1 MSNSDFLRLAANA
14 RRKQLGQEELGPLE
28 FYGYV
33 MPKVPQHT
41 LGNGELPCGIYSFIH
56 VAFYRLA
63 SRLPFFSAS
72 AVDLLKQAGDMWM
85 LQEDGGLHDAAAVHT
100 WQWPTEALQLR
111 APSVYPEPEQ
121 GLSRW

>member
-41 LGNGELPCGIYSFIH
+41 LGNGELPGGIYS
-56 VAFYRLA
+56 YT
-63 SRLPFFSAS
+63 LPSTGSPPGSHSF
-72 AVDLLKQAGDMWM
+72 
-85 LQEDGGLHDAAAVHT
+85 LH
-100 WQWPTEALQLR
+100 LQLTC
-111 APSVYPEPEQ
+111 
-121 GLSRW
+121 